1 MEAAEKRTLLTVAA
15 ALGFTIL
22 ASTVLHHAFPGVLD
36 VPSNAGVPHT
46 GLLTMF
52 LMDLVPVLL
61 AGLCFVHAWRRLGPY
76 PAVMFLA
83 GSFFFTGLEENVWI
97 FIGRYIHL
105 LAAAAPELGSGAGTY
120 YFTRGG
126 LWWFEIPVYICLGW
140 FFIAYSCVHVSN
152 LLLRGRGIAA
162 RAALGGFL
170 AMNFDLWLDPVQ
182 VHPAW
187 RSWVWLTNEPV
198 RVLSI
203 PLTNFAGWFML
214 VFLFAVVFDRLPG
227 LVERLGPGRAARR
240 FFLTLIGLEAALL
253 AGFLVYGGLAL
264 KFVKTP
270 VNLTFWGI

>member
-1 MEAAEKRTLLTVAA
+1 MDAAQKRTALWTAG
-15 ALGFTIL
+15 ALGLMVL
-22 ASTVLHHAFPGVLD
+22 ASTVLHHAFPAVFS

-46 GLLTMF
+46 GLPTML

-61 AGLCFVHAWRRLGPY
+61 AGLCFWHAWRRLGPY
-76 PAVMFLA
+76 LAVMFLA

-97 FIGRYIHL
+97 FIGRYMHL
-105 LAAAAPELGSGAGTY
+105 LASAAPELGSGAGTY
-120 YFTRGG
+120 YFTRGF

-140 FFIAYSCVHVSN
+140 FFIAYACVHVAN

-214 VFLFAVVFDRLPG
+214 VFLFALVFDRLPG
-227 LVERLGPGRAARR
+227 LLQRLGPARAARR

-253 AGFLVYGGLAL
+253 AAFLVYGGLAL
-264 KFVKTP
+264 KFIKTP
-270 VNLTFWGI
+270 VNFTFWGI

>member
-1 MEAAEKRTLLTVAA
+1 METAEKRTLLAVAA
-15 ALGFTIL
+15 LLGVTVL

-46 GLLTMF
+46 GLFSIF
-52 LMDLVPVLL
+52 LLDLVPLLL

-76 PAVMFLA
+76 LAVMFLA

-97 FIGRYIHL
+97 FIGRYMHL
-105 LAAAAPELGSGAGTY
+105 LAAASPELGSGAGTY

-214 VFLFAVVFDRLPG
+214 VFLFALVFDGLPG
-227 LVERLGPGRAARR
+227 LLERLGPAKAARR

-253 AGFLVYGGLAL
+253 AGFLVYGALAL
-264 KFVKTP
+264 KFIKTP
-270 VNLTFWGI
+270 VNLTLWGI

>member
-1 MEAAEKRTLLTVAA
+1 MPPSERKTILSVAA
-15 ALGFTIL
+15 LLCATVLV
-22 ASTVLHHAFPGVLD
+22 STVLHHAFPGVFD
-36 VPSNAGVPHT
+36 VPSNDGVPYS
-46 GLLTMF
+46 GLPAML

-61 AGLCFVHAWRRLGPY
+61 AGLCFAHAWLRLGPY
-76 PAVMFLA
+76 LATMFLA

-105 LAAAAPELGSGAGTY
+105 LAQASPELGSGAGTY

-162 RAALGGFL
+162 RSALGGFL

-182 VHPAW
+182 THPAW
-187 RSWVWLTNEPV
+187 QSWVWLTNEPV

-203 PLTNFAGWFML
+203 PLTNFAGWFLL
-214 VFLFAVVFDRLPG
+214 VALFALVFDRLPG
-227 LVERLGPGRAARR
+227 MLERLGPGRAARR
-240 FFLTLIGLEAALL
+240 FFLTLIGLEAAML
-253 AGFLVYGGLAL
+253 AGFLAYGALAL
-264 KFVKTP
+264 KYIKTP
-270 VNLTFWGI
+270 INLTLWGI